1 MEDKIKQTLA
11 ELALVLQELKP
22 ETYAQKCAILT
33 NGSIGQHCRHIIEFF
48 FCLFEGYE
56 EGVIS
61 YDKRKRSLQL
71 ETDSRFA
78 IQKIAEIIYLIEK
91 PDKRLISSYLMDEH
105 EVLVDTSYKREL
117 AFNLEHCIHHQ
128 ALIRI
133 AIENLSEISLNEN
146 FGVSAS
152 TVYYRKQLCAPSV

>member
-1 MEDKIKQTLA
+1 MEEKIKQTLA
-11 ELALVLQELKP
+11 ELAMVLQELKP
-22 ETYAQKCAILT
+22 QTYAQKCAILS

-48 FCLFEGYE
+48 FCLFDGYE
-56 EGVIS
+56 EGMIS
-61 YDKRKRSLQL
+61 YDKRKRDLIL
-71 ETDSRFA
+71 ETNSELA
-78 IQKIAEIIYLIEK
+78 VQKIAEIIEILVKKDKKLISYYLI
-91 PDKRLISSYLMDEH
+91 DDE
-105 EVLVDTSYKREL
+105 EVLVETSYKREL

-133 AIENLSEISLNEN
+133 AIENLSEISLIEN

>member
-1 MEDKIKQTLA
+1 MEEKIKLTLA

-22 ETYAQKCAILT
+22 ETYTQNCQILS
-33 NGSIGQHCRHIIEFF
+33 NGTIGQHCRHIIEFF

-56 EGVIS
+56 EGMIS
-61 YDKRKRSLQL
+61 YDRRKRDLQL
-71 ETDSRFA
+71 ECQVQFA
-78 IQKIAEIIYLIEK
+78 IQKISEIISVLSRK
-91 PDKRLISSYLMDEH
+91 DKKLISSYLIDE
-105 EVLVDTSYKREL
+105 EEILVETSYKREL

-133 AIENLSEISLNEN
+133 AIENLSEIRLNDH

-152 TVYYRKQLCAPSV
+152 TVYYRQQLCAPSA